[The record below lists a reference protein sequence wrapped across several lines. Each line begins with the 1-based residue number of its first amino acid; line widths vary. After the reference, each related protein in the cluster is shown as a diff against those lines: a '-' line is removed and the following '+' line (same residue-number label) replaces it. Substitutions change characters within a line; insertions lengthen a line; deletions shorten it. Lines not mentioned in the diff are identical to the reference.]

1 MKEEEAK
8 GERKVY
14 FRTDQSR
21 KELRNQ
27 RAASSREA
35 ETKFA
40 NL

>member
-14 FRTDQSR
+14 FRADHSR
-21 KELRNQ
+21 KELRNE
-27 RAASSREA
+27 RAVGSREA
-35 ETKFA
+35 ETKVA